1 MSSTNDSIDLN
12 AQNYGQETRT
22 FMGKYQWR
30 PQYLTQTVYYNTVAA
45 ILANAMVCP
54 AVFVCNALVILCVV
68 KVPRLRRIKSN
79 VLLSLLAVTDLVVG
93 AIVCPLFIASLSCQ
107 ISGQCDSCQIDSA
120 TFFLLIICSFSSLFH
135 LVLIALDRFIA
146 IRFALRYK
154 GLVTIRKMFAGTI
167 VAWTMAFVV
176 SLSPL
181 YSSSFSKY
189 IFLLF
194 VTISVLV
201 ICSCYASVYFESQ
214 KHTKNIKTQFPHGQQ
229 SNSRLHE
236 FKAAKTT
243 FIVTAS
249 ILIYLTPSVIA
260 LCRKA
265 NGYRDNPSKAR
276 NFYFIRQAWL
286 CTVLMLNSL
295 SNPLI

>member
-1 MSSTNDSIDLN
+1 
-12 AQNYGQETRT
+12 
-22 FMGKYQWR
+22 
-30 PQYLTQTVYYNTVAA
+30 
-45 ILANAMVCP
+45 MVCP

-79 VLLSLLAVTDLVVG
+79 VPLSLLAVTDLVVG

-107 ISGQCDSCQIDSA
+107 ISGQCDFCQIDSA

-154 GLVTIRKMFAGTI
+154 GLVTVRKMFAGTI

-201 ICSCYASVYFESQ
+201 ESQ

-249 ILIYLTPSVIA
+249 ILIYFTPSVIA

-265 NGYRDNPSKAR
+265 NGYRDNSSKAR

-286 CTVLMLNSL
+286 CTVLMLSSL
-295 SNPLI
+295 SSPLI